1 MLKLGKPL
9 VMDATAHFERVS
21 PIELA
26 DLRRRFSF
34 KLPAHN
40 PGAVHAQ
47 D

>member
-1 MLKLGKPL
+1 MLKLGKL
-9 VMDATAHFERVS
+9 LGIDATAHFERVS

-40 PGAVHAQ
+40 QGVVHAQ